1 MKDPY
6 YKNIERERET
16 TQRQFK
22 KIELQRKRNSTM
34 ANRIQIFRN
43 NIREGLIYKCAN
55 CRRVRFS
62 NQVMELT
69 DVIKY
74 KLETVKKTFK

>member
-1 MKDPY
+1 
-6 YKNIERERET
+6 
-16 TQRQFK
+16 
-22 KIELQRKRNSTM
+22 M

-43 NIREGLIYKCAN
+43 NIWEGLIYKCAN